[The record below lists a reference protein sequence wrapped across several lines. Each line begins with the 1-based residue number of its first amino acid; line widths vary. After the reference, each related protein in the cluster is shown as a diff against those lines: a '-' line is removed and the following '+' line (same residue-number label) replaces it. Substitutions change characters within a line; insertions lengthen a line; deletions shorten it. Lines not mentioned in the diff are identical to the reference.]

1 MSIGNTRKGFTQ
13 AQFNDS
19 ASSLLM
25 GEIVVISAL
34 LGWANS
40 SWYVFGGLFIG
51 LIILFFIPVIN
62 IILTIIFSVAW
73 AFIGAAICCYFEDV
87 SLSDT
92 SSLDDLFLTLF
103 SVPSSQVV
111 GAILLL
117 ISLGI
122 HFAGIEWIRDVSDP
136 EDRNI

>member
-73 AFIGAAICCYFEDV
+73 GYILRV
-87 SLSDT
+87 LSGYET
-92 SSLDDLFLTLF
+92 
-103 SVPSSQVV
+103 
-111 GAILLL
+111 
-117 ISLGI
+117 
-122 HFAGIEWIRDVSDP
+122 
-136 EDRNI
+136 

>member
-1 MSIGNTRKGFTQ
+1 M
-13 AQFNDS
+13 
-19 ASSLLM
+19 
-25 GEIVVISAL
+25 
-34 LGWANS
+34 
-40 SWYVFGGLFIG
+40 
-51 LIILFFIPVIN
+51 IN

-73 AFIGAAICCYFEDV
+73 AFIGAGICCYFEDV

-92 SSLDDLFLTLF
+92 SSLGDLFLTLF

-117 ISLGI
+117 ISLGL

-136 EDRNI
+136 EDRNV

>member
-40 SWYVFGGLFIG
+40 SWYVIGGLFIG

-73 AFIGAAICCYFEDV
+73 AFIGAGICCYFEDV

-92 SSLDDLFLTLF
+92 SSLGDLFLTLF

-111 GAILLL
+111 GAFLLL
-117 ISLGI
+117 SSLGL

-136 EDRNI
+136 EDRNV

>member
-73 AFIGAAICCYFEDV
+73 AIIGAGICCYFEDV

-92 SSLDDLFLTLF
+92 SSPGDLFLTLF

-117 ISLGI
+117 ISLGL
-122 HFAGIEWIRDVSDP
+122 HFAGIEWIRDLSDP